1 MEVALKLD
9 PISPIALY
17 RQIYDGLRDGI
28 IGGRFEAGTKLPA
41 SRALA
46 ASLGV
51 SRITVTECY
60 ERLISE
66 GYLEP
71 RRGSGTFVCSR
82 LPEGDMYATNS
93 AVTLDPPIESNVP
106 KRLSR
111 YGEILNAPLRPPVP
125 PEIIRLDSH
134 GPDVVSFPI
143 KLWTRLWVRRMQ
155 EGDTNTSLLQ
165 YTQEWSGSTDLRI
178 AVAHYLRMSRA
189 VVCDPSQIIIT
200 SGSQQALYFAARI
213 FLDQSDYVAMEAPGY
228 RFAGRIFSSQGATV
242 LPIPVDRHGMQISQ
256 LKKHSDK
263 AIKLVYV
270 TPSHQYPRGVS
281 LSVTRRME
289 LLAWA
294 RQAGALILEDDYD
307 SEYRYNERPLPS
319 IQGMVP
325 DAPVLYVGT
334 FSKLLFPTLRLGYL
348 VVPPGFQNMF
358 TGAKLLCDFQS
369 SSIDQ
374 RILTDFLTEGH
385 LEPYVRKMRIIYG
398 NRRALLVESLQKHFG
413 HKVTVYGDNAGMHF
427 MADFEIELSEQDA
440 FDRAVAVGVRVER
453 LYWPAGSEIQ
463 RPGHVQFVF
472 TFAALSE
479 NDLALAAERLAR
491 AFLSD
496 NLRR

>member
-1 MEVALKLD
+1 MEVVLKLD
-9 PISPIALY
+9 PVSSVALY

-28 IGGRFEAGTKLPA
+28 VGGRFEAGTKLPA
-41 SRALA
+41 SRAFA
-46 ASLGV
+46 ESLGV

-60 ERLISE
+60 ERLVSE
-66 GYLEP
+66 GYLET
-71 RRGSGTFVCSR
+71 RRGSGTFVSSR
-82 LPEGDMYATNS
+82 LPERDMYASSPAIN
-93 AVTLDPPIESNVP
+93 LDPPLESEVP
-106 KRLSR
+106 MRLSR
-111 YGEILNAPLRPPVP
+111 YGEFIHAPIRPPVP
-125 PEIIRLDSH
+125 PEILRLDSH
-134 GPDVVSFPI
+134 GPDVAAFPL
-143 KLWTRLWVRRMQ
+143 KLWTRLLVRRMQ
-155 EGDTNTSLLQ
+155 EGQLKLLQ
-165 YTQEWSGSTDLRI
+165 YTQEWSGSTNLKGAI
-178 AVAHYLRMSRA
+178 AHYLRMSRA

-200 SGSQQALYFAARI
+200 SGSQQALYFTARL
-213 FLDQSDYVAMEAPGY
+213 FLDPSDYAAMEAPGY

-242 LPIPVDRHGMQISQ
+242 LPIPVDRNGMQVSK

-270 TPSHQYPRGVS
+270 TPSHQYPLGVS
-281 LSVTRRME
+281 LSVPRRME

-294 RQAGALILEDDYD
+294 RQNRALILEDDYD

-348 VVPPGFQNMF
+348 VVPPGFQDLF
-358 TGAKLLCDFQS
+358 TAAKLLCDFQS

-374 RILTDFLTEGH
+374 QILTDFLTEGH

-398 NRRALLVESLQKHFG
+398 NRRAVLVESLKKHFG
-413 HKVTVYGDNAGMHF
+413 RRVTIYGDNAGMHF
-427 MADFEIELSEQDA
+427 VGDFEIELPEQDA
-440 FDRAVAVGVRVER
+440 FDRALAAGVRVER
-453 LYWPAGSEIQ
+453 LYWPASSETQ

-479 NDLALAAERLAR
+479 NDLCLAAERLAR
-491 AFLSD
+491 AFLS
-496 NLRR
+496 

>member
-28 IGGRFEAGTKLPA
+28 IGGRFESGTKLPA

-46 ASLGV
+46 TSLGV

-66 GYLEP
+66 GYLET
-71 RRGSGTFVCSR
+71 RRGSGTFVSTR
-82 LPEGDMYATNS
+82 LPEWDMYATNS
-93 AVTLDPPIESNVP
+93 TVALAPQVQSDVP
-106 KRLSR
+106 KRVSR
-111 YGEILNAPLRPPVP
+111 YGQLLDVPLRPPVP
-125 PEIIRLDSH
+125 PEMIRLDSH
-134 GPDVVSFPI
+134 GPDVAAFPI
-143 KLWTRLWVRRMQ
+143 KLWTRLLVRRMQ
-155 EGDTNTSLLQ
+155 EGALSLLQ
-165 YTQEWSGSTDLRI
+165 YTQEWSGSTDLKI
-178 AVAHYLRMSRA
+178 AVAQYLRVSRA

-213 FLDQSDYVAMEAPGY
+213 FLDPSDYAAMEAPGY
-228 RFAGRIFSSQGATV
+228 RFAGRIFASQGATV
-242 LPIPVDRHGMQISQ
+242 LPIPVDRNGMQISQ

-281 LSVTRRME
+281 LSISRRME

-294 RQAGALILEDDYD
+294 RETGALILEDDYD

-398 NRRALLVESLQKHFG
+398 NRRAVLVESLQKHFG
-413 HKVTVYGDNAGMHF
+413 RRVTVYGDNAGMHF

-440 FDRAVAVGVRVER
+440 FDRAVAAGVRVER
-453 LYWPAGSEIQ
+453 LYWPASSELH

-472 TFAALSE
+472 TFAAVNES
-479 NDLALAAERLAR
+479 DLALAAERLAG
-491 AFLSD
+491 AFL
-496 NLRR
+496 R

>member
-66 GYLEP
+66 GYLET
-71 RRGSGTFVCSR
+71 RRGSGTFVSCR
-82 LPEGDMYATNS
+82 LPESDMYATNS
-93 AVTLDPPIESNVP
+93 TVSLVPQIESDVP
-106 KRLSR
+106 KRFSR
-111 YGEILNAPLRPPVP
+111 YGELLNMPLRPPVP

-134 GPDVVSFPI
+134 GPDVASFPI
-143 KLWTRLWVRRMQ
+143 RLWTRLWVRRMQ
-155 EGDTNTSLLQ
+155 EGALSLLQ
-165 YTQEWSGSTDLRI
+165 YTQEWSGSTDLRT
-178 AVAHYLRMSRA
+178 AVAHYLRVSRA

-200 SGSQQALYFAARI
+200 SGSQQAIYFAARI
-213 FLDQSDYVAMEAPGY
+213 FLDRSDYVAMEAPGY

-242 LPIPVDRHGMQISQ
+242 LPILVDRNGMQISQ

-281 LSVTRRME
+281 LSISRRME

-294 RQAGALILEDDYD
+294 RETGALILEDDYD

-348 VVPPGFQNMF
+348 VVPQGFQNVF

-374 RILTDFLTEGH
+374 HILTDFLTEGH

-413 HKVTVYGDNAGMHF
+413 RRVTVYGDNAGMHF
-427 MADFEIELSEQDA
+427 LADFEIELSEQDA
-440 FDRAVAVGVRVER
+440 FDRALAAGIRVER
-453 LYWPAGSEIQ
+453 LYWPASSEIQ

-472 TFAALSE
+472 TFAAVSE
-479 NDLALAAERLAR
+479 NDLALAAERLAG
-491 AFLSD
+491 AFLT
-496 NLRR
+496 

>member
-1 MEVALKLD
+1 MEVALNLD
-9 PISPIALY
+9 PVSPIALY

-60 ERLISE
+60 ERLLSE
-66 GYLEP
+66 GYLET

-82 LPEGDMYATNS
+82 LPERDMYASSPAIN
-93 AVTLDPPIESNVP
+93 LEPPAESEVP
-106 KRLSR
+106 MRLSR
-111 YGEILNAPLRPPVP
+111 YGEFVNGPIRPPVP
-125 PEIIRLDSH
+125 SEILRLDSH
-134 GPDVVSFPI
+134 GPDVAAFPL
-143 KLWTRLWVRRMQ
+143 KLWTRLLVRRMQ
-155 EGDTNTSLLQ
+155 EGQLRLLQ
-165 YTQEWSGSTDLRI
+165 YTQEWSGSSNLKV
-178 AVAHYLRMSRA
+178 ALAHYLRMSRA

-200 SGSQQALYFAARI
+200 SGSQQALYFTARL
-213 FLDQSDYVAMEAPGY
+213 FLDPADYVAMEAPGY

-242 LPIPVDRHGMQISQ
+242 LPIPVDRNGMQVSQ

-270 TPSHQYPRGVS
+270 TPSHQYPLGVS
-281 LSVTRRME
+281 LSVSRRME

-294 RQAGALILEDDYD
+294 KQTGALILEDDYD

-348 VVPPGFQNMF
+348 VVPPGFQDLF
-358 TGAKLLCDFQS
+358 TAAKLLCDFQS

-374 RILTDFLTEGH
+374 QILTDFLTEGH

-398 NRRALLVESLQKHFG
+398 NRRAVLVESLKKHFG
-413 HKVTVYGDNAGMHF
+413 RKVTVYGDNAGMHF
-427 MADFEIELSEQDA
+427 VADFEIKLSEQDA
-440 FDRAVAVGVRVER
+440 FDRALAAGVRVER
-453 LYWPAGSEIQ
+453 LYWSASSEIQ

-479 NDLALAAERLAR
+479 NDLCLAAERLAR
-491 AFLSD
+491 AFLS
-496 NLRR
+496 

>member
-1 MEVALKLD
+1 MEIALKLD

-60 ERLISE
+60 ERLVSE
-66 GYLEP
+66 GYLET
-71 RRGSGTFVCSR
+71 RRGSGTFVSAR

-93 AVTLDPPIESNVP
+93 TVALTPQIESDVP
-106 KRLSR
+106 MRLSR
-111 YGEILNAPLRPPVP
+111 YGELLNAPIRPPVP
-125 PEIIRLDSH
+125 PDIIRLDSH
-134 GPDVVSFPI
+134 GPDVASFPI
-143 KLWTRLWVRRMQ
+143 KLWSRLWVRRVQ
-155 EGDTNTSLLQ
+155 ESSTDLLQ
-165 YTQEWSGSTDLRI
+165 YTQEWSGSTALKM
-178 AVAHYLRMSRA
+178 AVAHYLRVSRA
-189 VVCDPSQIIIT
+189 VVCDHSQIIIT
-200 SGSQQALYFAARI
+200 SGSQQALYFAARL
-213 FLDQSDYVAMEAPGY
+213 FLDQSDYAAMEAPGY
-228 RFAGRIFSSQGATV
+228 RFAGRIFASQGATV

-263 AIKLVYV
+263 AIKLVYL

-281 LSVTRRME
+281 LSIPRRIE

-294 RQAGALILEDDYD
+294 KQTGALILEDDYD

-358 TGAKLLCDFQS
+358 TAAKLLCDFQS

-374 RILTDFLTEGH
+374 RILTDFLAEGH
-385 LEPYVRKMRIIYG
+385 LEPYVRKMRITYG
-398 NRRALLVESLQKHFG
+398 KRRARLVESLQKHFG
-413 HKVTVYGDNAGMHF
+413 RKVTVYGDNAGMHL
-427 MADFEIELSEQDA
+427 MAAFEIQLSEQDA
-440 FDRAVAVGVRVER
+440 FDRALAAGVRVER
-453 LYWPAGSEIQ
+453 LYWPASSEIQ
-463 RPGHVQFVF
+463 RPGHVEFVF
-472 TFAALSE
+472 TFAAIND

-491 AFLSD
+491 VFLT
-496 NLRR
+496 

>member
-9 PISPIALY
+9 PVSPIALY

-46 ASLGV
+46 TSLGV

-66 GYLEP
+66 GYLET
-71 RRGSGTFVCSR
+71 RRGSGTFVSIR
-82 LPEGDMYATNS
+82 LPEWDMYATNS
-93 AVTLDPPIESNVP
+93 NVALVPHIESDVP

-111 YGEILNAPLRPPVP
+111 YGELLNTPLRPPVP

-134 GPDVVSFPI
+134 GPDVASFPI
-143 KLWTRLWVRRMQ
+143 KLWTRLLVRRMQ
-155 EGDTNTSLLQ
+155 EGALSLLQ
-165 YTQEWSGSTDLRI
+165 YTQEWSGSTDLKI

-200 SGSQQALYFAARI
+200 SGSQQALYFTARI
-213 FLDQSDYVAMEAPGY
+213 FLDRSDYVAMEAPGY
-228 RFAGRIFSSQGATV
+228 RFAGRIFSSQEATV
-242 LPIPVDRHGMQISQ
+242 LPIPVDGNGMQISQ
-256 LKKHSDK
+256 LKRHSDK

-281 LSVTRRME
+281 LSISRRME

-294 RQAGALILEDDYD
+294 KETGALILEDDYD
-307 SEYRYNERPLPS
+307 SEYRYSERPLPS

-413 HKVTVYGDNAGMHF
+413 RKVTVYGDNAGMHLL
-427 MADFEIELSEQDA
+427 ADFEIELCEQDA
-440 FDRAVAVGVRVER
+440 FERALAAGVRVER
-453 LYWPAGSEIQ
+453 LYWPASSEIL

-472 TFAALSE
+472 TFAAVSE

-491 AFLSD
+491 VFLT
-496 NLRR
+496 